1 MTKKFKHFIDEERLI
16 NEMPQINKI
25 GTKVMADDIPL
36 KLVKDIEKLE
46 PNFSMY
52 HEEKGNFVFAKGK
65 TFLYFTKTEN
75 WGQKVVDGEYDML
88 MFPYAGRFNWGA
100 APINDVW
107 KKSHNKN
114 IRGADEIIG
123 LIEAYVANG
132 EILIQMM
139 SVRPGYKKN
148 SINTNMINRLKKSFP
163 NHVVVFE
170 DPTKAGWAFIQKYA
184 PDAIARSSKGQE
196 LKKPYESM
204 EAKRFEDFVNEDHV
218 DEKLKVFMKD
228 IIGKM
233 VPAAFGYK
241 TDAKMRDELKAAV
254 ADAIEP
260 ILKKYNY
267 IVESESNDE
276 LFENGLIQNLD
287 SDDFDGADPEK
298 IQVWNQGIGGTRSLQ
313 GHRKRI
319 VQLLE
324 QMLKDAKMAE
334 KNHKNAY
341 YNIDKILGL
350 ANPERMGGV
359 FLPYLKNHQIAI
371 EELENLRKRGGSG
384 KGRTVPRGLI

>member
-1 MTKKFKHFIDEERLI
+1 MTKKFKSFMNEEGLI

-123 LIEAYVANG
+123 LIEAYVANK

-163 NHVVVFE
+163 NHTVVFE
-170 DPTKAGWAFIQKYA
+170 DPTPAGWKFIQKYA

-204 EAKRFEDFVNEDHV
+204 ETKRFEDFVNEGQTN
-218 DEKLKVFMKD
+218 EKLKVFMKD
-228 IIGKM
+228 ILSKM

-241 TDAKMRDELKAAV
+241 TDAKMRQEIKDAV

-260 ILKKYNY
+260 ILLKYNY
-267 IVESESNDE
+267 VVESEIIE
-276 LFENGLIQNLD
+276 ENVIQNIQAE
-287 SDDFDGADPEK
+287 DFDGADPNTIEVHNTGVGGVRTLQQHREK
-298 IQVWNQGIGGTRSLQ
+298 IV
-313 GHRKRI
+313 K
-319 VQLLE
+319 LLE

-334 KNHKNAY
+334 KNHKLAY
-341 YNIDKILGL
+341 YSTDNILNKVD
-350 ANPERMGGV
+350 PERLGGV
-359 FLPYLKNHQIAI
+359 FLPYLRNHQAAV
-371 EELENLRKRGGSG
+371 EELEDLRKRGGSG
-384 KGRTVPRGLI
+384 KGKTVPRGLL

>member
-1 MTKKFKHFIDEERLI
+1 MAKKFNHFINEDGLV

-25 GTKVMADDIPL
+25 GSKVMADDIPL

-52 HEEKGNFVFAKGK
+52 HEEKGNMFFAKGK
-65 TFLYFTKTEN
+65 TYLYFTKSED
-75 WGQKVVDGEYDML
+75 WGQKVVNGEYDML
-88 MFPYAGRFNWGA
+88 MFPYAARFNWGA
-100 APINDVW
+100 SPIKDVW
-107 KKSHNKN
+107 KKSHNKSV
-114 IRGADEIIG
+114 RGADEIIG
-123 LIEAYVANG
+123 LVEAYVANK

-163 NHVVVFE
+163 DHVVVFE
-170 DPTKAGWAFIQKYA
+170 DPTKAGWEFIQKYA

-196 LKKPYESM
+196 LKKPYENM
-204 EAKRFEDFVNEDHV
+204 ETRKFEDFVNEEHV

-228 IIGKM
+228 IISKM

-241 TDAKMRDELKAAV
+241 TDAKMRDELKTAV

-267 IVESESNDE
+267 IVESENNDE
-276 LFENGLIQNLD
+276 LFESGLIQNLS
-287 SDDFDGADPEK
+287 SDDFDGADPKK
-298 IQVWNQGIGGTRSLQ
+298 IEIWNQGVGGTRTLQ

-319 VQLLE
+319 VEMLE
-324 QMLKDAKMAE
+324 EMLKNAKMAE
-334 KNHKNAY
+334 KNHKSAHWS
-341 YNIDKILGL
+341 IEKIVLL
-350 ANPERMGGV
+350 ADPSRMGGV
-359 FLPYLKNHQIAI
+359 FLKYLINHQDAI
-371 EELENLRKRGGSG
+371 MELESLRKRGGSG
-384 KGRTVPRGLI
+384 KGRTIPRGLI